1 MGSIGVFDSGLGGLS
16 VLRTLRKA
24 LPCESFIY
32 LGDGERCPYGERSK
46 EEVLQFTKEA
56 VDRLLAE
63 GCKLIVLACNTAT
76 AVAIKRLREEYPDIP
91 FVGLEPAVKPAALST
106 KSGVIGVLATRRSLE
121 GDHFRTTSEQ
131 YADKV
136 RIVTA
141 VGEGFVEAVESNE
154 EATPATEALVRR
166 VVEPLVEAGVDKIV
180 LGCTHYPFLREVIER
195 IVGEGVEV
203 IDSSEAVARRVASL
217 LDTFN
222 IRADREAEQSCR
234 YLSFAGEEY
243 VEKLK
248 MKDR

>member
-46 EEVLQFTKEA
+46 EEVFQFTKEA

-63 GCKLIVLACNTAT
+63 GCKLVVLACNTAT

-131 YADKV
+131 YADK
-136 RIVTA
+136 T
-141 VGEGFVEAVESNE
+141 GSS
-154 EATPATEALVRR
+154 T
-166 VVEPLVEAGVDKIV
+166 VDRYVKV
-180 LGCTHYPFLREVIER
+180 
-195 IVGEGVEV
+195 
-203 IDSSEAVARRVASL
+203 S
-217 LDTFN
+217 
-222 IRADREAEQSCR
+222 RADRYIFKR
-234 YLSFAGEEY
+234 LRVLVGEELVHFFY
-243 VEKLK
+243 SLTEHRRLRIKVQGAVCSEFFLIKTYRKRYSEGVAVLERYRAFNSH
-248 MKDR
+248 DVG